1 MEERNEKIKLQYIM
15 NYKAYRRKMVAIRS
29 ACTVAVA
36 GAMFGFVPVSI
47 WLAVIFAIMVLCI
60 GSITV
65 LVSFGNEWTYTVYET
80 RIVLKK
86 RNSETRASVDIDNIL
101 KFDYHR
107 AIYEKDLATGT
118 VKIKAK
124 TSDGKI
130 KTYKLLHIFDAQP
143 LLDYLKS
150 RLDNKDDLNG
160 NENQ

>member
-1 MEERNEKIKLQYIM
+1 MEERKEKIEFQYIM

-29 ACTVAVA
+29 ACTVVVA
-36 GAMFGFVPVSI
+36 GAMFGFVVWSI
-47 WLAVIFAIMVLCI
+47 WLAIIFALMVLCI

-65 LVSFGNEWTYTVYET
+65 LVSFANEQTYTVYDT
-80 RIVLKK
+80 RIVIKK
-86 RNSETRASVDIDNIL
+86 RNSEKRASVDIDNII

-124 TSDGKI
+124 TADGKT

-143 LLDYLKS
+143 MLDYLKM
-150 RLDNKDDLNG
+150 RLETKG
-160 NENQ
+160 N